1 MLRGMHCRSNVHG
14 AYKPHSAPRP
24 GCNLSPSGPARQ
36 PTSSGCR
43 RWKRNCCCRNSANC
57 RNSAWTGGIA
67 LVVRLRGI
75 GRLVILLLG
84 VIGLLV
90 LVVGFFLLLVLGSRG
105 LRRLF
110 FAWLLFVFILYRCGG
125 PFRRT
130 ASLLCNAG
138 TSKLRCRK
146 AHQKRN
152 DNSLC
157 SHTDL
162 PVHETGRWTLA
173 ISNARLA
180 FTSARGASSGRGRRR
195 PPRGR
200 YRRWRTSRR

>member
-1 MLRGMHCRSNVHG
+1 MHRMHYKCNVHD
-14 AYKPHSAPRP
+14 AYIPHSAPRP
-24 GCNLSPSGPARQ
+24 GCNRSPSGPARQ
-36 PTSSGCR
+36 PTLLATAVGR
-43 RWKRNCCCRNSANC
+43 
-57 RNSAWTGGIA
+57 GIVA
-67 LVVRLRGI
+67 AGTLRIAGILLGLRGI

-90 LVVGFFLLLVLGSRG
+90 LVVGFFLLLGLGSRG

-110 FAWLLFVFILYRCGG
+110 FARLLFVFILYRCGG
-125 PFRRT
+125 PFRRA

-162 PVHETGRWTLA
+162 PVHETGRWTPA
-173 ISNARLA
+173 DIQRPAR
-180 FTSARGASSGRGRRR
+180 F
-195 PPRGR
+195 
-200 YRRWRTSRR
+200 

>member
-1 MLRGMHCRSNVHG
+1 MIDPETRMTRVYHVRYPDLAVVGFPVALLGNPFLLATAVGRRVSAAGTLRIAGILLR
-14 AYKPHSAPRP
+14 
-24 GCNLSPSGPARQ
+24 L
-36 PTSSGCR
+36 
-43 RWKRNCCCRNSANC
+43 
-57 RNSAWTGGIA
+57 GGISLA
-67 LVVRLRGI
+67 IRLRRVGGLVV
-75 GRLVILLLG
+75 LLLG

-90 LVVGFFLLLVLGSRG
+90 LAVGFFLLLGLGSRG

-125 PFRRT
+125 PFRRA

-162 PVHETGRWTLA
+162 PAHETGRWTPA
-173 ISNARLA
+173 DIQRPAR
-180 FTSARGASSGRGRRR
+180 F
-195 PPRGR
+195 
-200 YRRWRTSRR
+200 YICSRRFF

>member
-1 MLRGMHCRSNVHG
+1 MTRIYHIRHPDLAVIGLPVALLGNPLLLATAVGSRVITARALRIAGILLG
-14 AYKPHSAPRP
+14 
-24 GCNLSPSGPARQ
+24 L
-36 PTSSGCR
+36 
-43 RWKRNCCCRNSANC
+43 
-57 RNSAWTGGIA
+57 GGIA
-67 LVVRLRGI
+67 LVVRLRRV

-84 VIGLLV
+84 AIGLLV
-90 LVVGFFLLLVLGSRG
+90 LAVGFFLLLGLGSRG

-125 PFRRT
+125 PFRRA

-152 DNSLC
+152 DNGLC

-162 PVHETGRWTLA
+162 SVHETGRWTPA
-173 ISNARLA
+173 DIQRPAR
-180 FTSARGASSGRGRRR
+180 F
-195 PPRGR
+195 
-200 YRRWRTSRR
+200 YICSRRFF

>member
-1 MLRGMHCRSNVHG
+1 MARIHYIRYPDLAVICLPVALLGNPLLLATAVGRGVIAARVLRITGILLG
-14 AYKPHSAPRP
+14 
-24 GCNLSPSGPARQ
+24 L
-36 PTSSGCR
+36 
-43 RWKRNCCCRNSANC
+43 
-57 RNSAWTGGIA
+57 GGIA

-90 LVVGFFLLLVLGSRG
+90 LVVGFFLLLGLGSRG

-110 FAWLLFVFILYRCGG
+110 STWLLFFFILYRCGG
-125 PFRRT
+125 PFRRA

-162 PVHETGRWTLA
+162 PDHETGRWTLA
-173 ISNARLA
+173 DIQRPAR
-180 FTSARGASSGRGRRR
+180 F
-195 PPRGR
+195 
-200 YRRWRTSRR
+200 YICSRRFF

>member
-1 MLRGMHCRSNVHG
+1 MARIHYIRYPDLAVICLPVALLGNPLLLAAAVGRGIVAAGTLRIAGILLG
-14 AYKPHSAPRP
+14 
-24 GCNLSPSGPARQ
+24 L
-36 PTSSGCR
+36 
-43 RWKRNCCCRNSANC
+43 
-57 RNSAWTGGIA
+57 GGIA

-90 LVVGFFLLLVLGSRG
+90 LAVGFFLLLGLGSRG

-125 PFRRT
+125 PFRRA

-157 SHTDL
+157 SHIISL
-162 PVHETGRWTLA
+162 PMKPGVGHQP

-180 FTSARGASSGRGRRR
+180 FTSARGASFDRGRRR
-195 PPRGR
+195 LPRGR
-200 YRRWRTSRR
+200 YGR